1 MRYDSVLFDL
11 DGTLW
16 DATESTAE
24 AWKRTLA
31 LRTFATPT
39 VPLDAESIK
48 KYMGMT
54 NMELTSVLFPDLEY
68 EVAYNLRE
76 EASALENEILRERG
90 GKLYD
95 GVEELLVEL
104 VARGLKLFVVSNCQA
119 GYIEAFLAVHGLE
132 RYFTDFECSGNT
144 GRSKGENVL
153 DVISR
158 NGLASPVFVGD
169 TSSDLKGA
177 AFAGIPFI
185 YARYGLGE
193 QYRRGRVENY
203 NVAIDSLS
211 ELVGVI
217 EK

>member
-1 MRYDSVLFDL
+1 VKYDSVLFDL

-16 DATESTAE
+16 DATDSTAE
-24 AWKRTLA
+24 AWKRTLEM
-31 LRTFATPT
+31 RTFASPA

-48 KYMGMT
+48 RYMGMT

-68 EVAYNLRE
+68 DVAYNLIE

-95 GVEELLVEL
+95 GVEELLGEL
-104 VARGLKLFVVSNCQA
+104 TVRGLKLFVVSNCQA
-119 GYIEAFLAVHGLE
+119 GYIESFLAVHGFE

-144 GRSKGENVL
+144 GKLKGENII

-158 NGLASPVFVGD
+158 NGLTAPVFVGD
-169 TSSDLKGA
+169 TASDFKGA
-177 AFAGIPFI
+177 SFAGIPFI

-203 NVAIDSLS
+203 NIAIDSLT

-217 EK
+217 EN